1 MPAYYD
7 LFNEA
12 LDDLAHTLGQVTG
25 LTVVTDP
32 AAINPPCV
40 LIAAPQFTA
49 MTYAV
54 ADLSFPV
61 TLIGS
66 GPGGLQTLRLLL
78 NMAAQL
84 MAQKVGVTTGRP
96 RTIQIG
102 GGDYPAYDLEISVK
116 AGAS

>member
-1 MPAYYD
+1 MPTYYD

-12 LDDLAHTLGQVTG
+12 LDDLAFQLGQITG
-25 LTVVTDP
+25 LVVVTDP

-40 LIAAPQFTA
+40 LIGAPSFEA
-49 MTYAV
+49 LTYAV

-66 GPGGLQTLRLLL
+66 GPGGLTTLRTL
-78 NMAAQL
+78 MSIASQL
-84 MAQKVGVTTGRP
+84 MAKKVGVKSARP

-102 GGDYPAYDLEISVK
+102 GGEYAAYDVEIAVK

>member
-12 LDDLAHTLGQVTG
+12 LDDLAHELNQITG

-32 AAINPPCV
+32 AAINPPCI

-49 MTYAV
+49 LTFAV
-54 ADLSFPV
+54 ADLQFPI
-61 TLIGS
+61 TMIGS
-66 GPGGLQTLRLLL
+66 GPGGISTLRLLL

-84 MAQKVGVTTGRP
+84 MAKKVGVKSGRP
-96 RTIQIG
+96 RTVQIG
-102 GGDYPAYDLEISVK
+102 GGEYPAYDLEISVK
-116 AGAS
+116 AGA